1 MSPVVLDPPHIAV
14 YKLWR
19 LLVHD
24 TNIIDDVSRAW
35 RLYNTEISNQRQ
47 KFGAAGLL
55 RRQFFHELG
64 SKLAWLP
71 PSRRAV
77 GVKFPR
83 DGFNL

>member
-24 TNIIDDVSRAW
+24 TNIIDDVSSSMQI
-35 RLYNTEISNQRQ
+35 TVQQRNIQ
-47 KFGAAGLL
+47 GMGKVLSPKPGLL
-55 RRQFFHELG
+55 G
-64 SKLAWLP
+64 SEEVSQSWGAKL
-71 PSRRAV
+71 S
-77 GVKFPR
+77 